1 MEKSELIWFDG
12 ELVPWDAA
20 QVHVLTHT
28 LHYGLG
34 VFEGIRCYEGRGGQP
49 AIFRLAEHIDRLF
62 GSAHILGLAIP
73 FSRAQITS
81 ACIETVRVNKL
92 RSCYI
97 RPIVFLGAG
106 EMGLAAVHNP
116 VRVAIVVWSWGAYL
130 GEEGVRNGV
139 RIKTASF
146 QRMHVNTH
154 MTKAKAVGNY
164 VNSILAAVEAR
175 RAGYDEAMMLD
186 VDGYVSE
193 CSGENI
199 FIVRGG
205 RVKTTPQTSILVG
218 HHPGFRPHPAA
229 RPRRRHGRRALHARR
244 GLPGGRGIHDR
255 DGGGGDP
262 GARDRRPPDR
272 PGTTRPDHAGPAA
285 ALCRHHPRRGRRP
298 CFVADTRQVR
308 RTHGTAHFASHFG

>member
-1 MEKSELIWFDG
+1 VQKTEHIWFDG
-12 ELVPWDAA
+12 RLVPWDAA

-34 VFEGIRCYEGRGGQP
+34 VFEGIRCYEGRGGQG
-49 AIFRLAEHIDRLF
+49 AVFRLSEHVDRLF
-62 GSAHILGLAIP
+62 GSAHILGLSIP
-73 FSRAQITS
+73 FSRDEILS
-81 ACIETVRVNKL
+81 ACVGTVRANKL

-130 GEEGVRNGV
+130 GDEGVRHGV
-139 RIKTASF
+139 RLKTSSF

-186 VDGYVSE
+186 TDGFVAE
-193 CSGENI
+193 CSGENL
-199 FIVRGG
+199 FTVRNGL
-205 RVKTTPQTSILVG
+205 VKTTPQTSIL
-218 HHPGFRPHPAA
+218 PGITRDAALQILRASGVETIEQRFTRDETYVADEVFMTGTAAEVTPVREIDDRPIGPA
-229 RPRRRHGRRALHARR
+229 RPGPITQDLQRRFTA
-244 GLPGGRGIHDR
+244 I
-255 DGGGGDP
+255 
-262 GARDRRPPDR
+262 
-272 PGTTRPDHAGPAA
+272 
-285 ALCRHHPRRGRRP
+285 
-298 CFVADTRQVR
+298 
-308 RTHGTAHFASHFG
+308 THGEDPQYEHWLTPVA